1 MRAGRAMCRLV
12 AQQNSKVVRKPL
24 VPGGAV
30 SDKIKAASNAFEAA
44 KAVVFFVGLIAFL
57 GFLLIGYIATGGDGI
72 GGFLDFVLGGGV

>member
-1 MRAGRAMCRLV
+1 
-12 AQQNSKVVRKPL
+12 
-24 VPGGAV
+24 V